1 MAQPG
6 LTEAVEAAVADRT
19 AGSPVDPEV
28 RWTNRSPQEISE
40 ELAEQ
45 GYAACADT
53 VRKILTDELG
63 LSRRQAVKNEAGR
76 DYEFR
81 DEQFRHIAAR
91 RAWYERRG
99 WPVISIDTKKKELLG
114 EFFRPGQ
121 AYTDGCLEV
130 LDHDFPPAGQSRLIP
145 YGVYDVTQNE
155 GLLLLATGSDT
166 SELACDAIRR
176 WWHRQGRRWYW
187 HASGILVLCD
197 CGGSNGYRQHRFKE
211 QLYYLAC
218 DLNRDIEVAHYPPGC
233 SKYNLIEHRLFCHI
247 TRAWQ
252 GAVLRTIEVARDLA
266 RRVHTSTGLTLITEI
281 ARRTYEKGQQVSRDF
296 LANLPIHFHNFLPDL
311 NYTALSWA

>member
-1 MAQPG
+1 VAQPG
-6 LTEAVEAAVADRT
+6 LTEAVQGAVADRT

-28 RWTNRSPQEISE
+28 QWTNRSPQEIAE
-40 ELAEQ
+40 EVAEQ
-45 GYAACADT
+45 GFVACADT

-121 AYTDGCLEV
+121 AYTDGVLRV
-130 LDHDFPPAGQSRLIP
+130 LDHDFPPELHSRLIP
-145 YGVYDVTQNE
+145 YGVYDVVQNA

-176 WWHRQGRRWYW
+176 WWQRQGRRQY
-187 HASGILVLCD
+187 
-197 CGGSNGYRQHRFKE
+197 
-211 QLYYLAC
+211 
-218 DLNRDIEVAHYPPGC
+218 
-233 SKYNLIEHRLFCHI
+233 
-247 TRAWQ
+247 
-252 GAVLRTIEVARDLA
+252 
-266 RRVHTSTGLTLITEI
+266 
-281 ARRTYEKGQQVSRDF
+281 
-296 LANLPIHFHNFLPDL
+296 
-311 NYTALSWA
+311 